1 MVSGSSPLTRGKPHR
16 SCSRRGCGGL
26 IPAHAGKTTTLLGT
40 LAASRAHPRSRG
52 ENAELMDR
60 YTVQRG
66 SSPLTRGKPKPMDR
80 RPPSV
85 GLIPAHAGKTTGSR
99 AASRT
104 QGAHPRSRGEN
115 GRAWRCR
122 KPGGGSSPL
131 TRGKPLE
138 TVVNWPRVGL
148 IPAHA
153 GKTVPMAASAACTRA
168 HPRSRGE
175 NPKTRSNSLLDP
187 GSSPLTRGKPAGYF
201 VSTK

>member
-85 GLIPAHAGKTTGSR
+85 GLIPAHAGKTEARRSAR
-99 AASRT
+99 IRVR
-104 QGAHPRSRGEN
+104 AHPRSRGEN
-115 GRAWRCR
+115 HRLTSGLEDA
-122 KPGGGSSPL
+122 GGSSPL
-131 TRGKPLE
+131 TRGKRPGLAMSKAG
-138 TVVNWPRVGL
+138 WRL

-153 GKTVPMAASAACTRA
+153 GKTPRDRRQLAPRRA

-175 NPKTRSNSLLDP
+175 NSPDGSERRVYK
-187 GSSPLTRGKPAGYF
+187 GSSPLTRGKP
-201 VSTK
+201 